1 MTLPE
6 RIDLRRVDEYLSTF
20 ESCMVCDVRNIFD
33 GVVKVETSG
42 LQMEEKRTA
51 IELLAIKERLSQARV
66 SLKWVD
72 GEQEL
77 EDGLT

>member
-6 RIDLRRVDEYLSTF
+6 RIDLRRVDEYLSTI